1 MIFSGP
7 PGAGKSTTA
16 ALLGKDHGYVYYEG
30 DAFVNFVNPYIDP
43 SIGEPSLAQMLQ
55 KPIKVSLSFDK
66 DFSRKINSNLMLCL
80 ILGVYCRTCANWRKC
95 RSIVSRHDGWEI

>member
-43 SIGEPSLAQMLQ
+43 SIGEPSLAQMKQ
-55 KPIKVSLSFDK
+55 KPIKVSASFDK
-66 DFSRKINSNLMLCL
+66 EFSRKIQ
-80 ILGVYCRTCANWRKC
+80 
-95 RSIVSRHDGWEI
+95 